1 MSDTQPE
8 PTVQHTESY
17 EEQRIAESDAADE
30 PDAIPKN
37 SSDPTDSTG
46 LQPEFH
52 AAKEP
57 AGDDTE
63 TDSAESQLSS
73 IAGGGSSNAVQSAE
87 ADADSIGDSRPG
99 SVQQS
104 DVGQQ
109 DVPDAL
115 PNESAVSASHQQT
128 PEDRTQPASTAD
140 GYDATQAEVGVNLL
154 QDPMI
159 EDEPQSALASSR
171 IDSAE
176 QEVPAAYAAALSNPE
191 LDPDHPLLARAQ
203 NALAKQLLA
212 IKYRLESDV
221 REKAVALQH
230 AKTRREAIGVE
241 LYNFQQ
247 QLAKMQMQ
255 LEKAQENFAHI
266 SHIRRQ
272 AEEQLNSLQK
282 THAEEEQL
290 TAQEKL
296 KVEKVQNELDGLA
309 ATLKQVELYNEQMK
323 SEIAVTR
330 RATYAAEQSVQKLE
344 KGKKDQDLLID
355 HLQQQLRTHEQ
366 QIAIYSQQYD
376 AQKRETRAA
385 KEMLAGAEAEMEGI
399 HFEKKQLTAQW
410 QSSLIATQRRDQAL
424 RALEDAITEQHE
436 QERSIENE
444 IDAYRKDI
452 VREQIRNEQLTAVMT
467 KLEGESGFLQTQN
480 DTMVRK
486 QEKLQEMYVKL
497 QHELSLA
504 EEKLRKAYSQGKLL
518 ESDRKILD
526 VGIAKANNS
535 IKAVEAKV
543 LENLSEQ
550 TTAEKSA
557 AKTAQDIKALRKQVY
572 DEEMLVVQL
581 QNELARLE
589 VDILHTQ
596 GRNLRLKQAMQLLNE
611 DIDEKMQTIG
621 KYEADLKQRAFEIEK
636 KTKEVDLLNRKY
648 EKLKADPEAGPLEAV
663 VNNLTRE
670 IQGKGEEGRELQR
683 RWVGW
688 QTELVGLQA
697 ENNRLAQDLQRLKA
711 HHTIT
716 HHKRTRLR
724 QQHDMVLREVK
735 DLEKGIAHLHNC
747 MARYNALIADN
758 AGLKAQL
765 VNDNFHLETK
775 ISHELKDMEEA
786 AAKLSGSIDAS
797 RQDKS
802 QLLSDIVETEKQVM
816 LWQRKIELE
825 REMNDVLDPS
835 VGGDVVEGDPQDAA
849 QGWRAGSHPGGPAAG
864 SGALNRQKGHHCP
877 QGKIGCLLPQLR
889 LGCPFPFS
897 HACNQSWHSPKYRL
911 SRDIHMGAQG
921 RAATMK
927 QIPDI
932 TEQALKKA
940 LGELERS
947 IRDTKRESRATDERV
962 ASMDSQR
969 AQLADEVASANDRVD
984 ELQQQEAAIRALLMT
999 SGQQKMAKC
1008 YEDAGAGRYKSRASP
1023 SVVDS
1028 ELRIASDKQQKIVAA
1043 LTASMEQSP
1052 DLRPALERILLR
1064 AVAVQQ

>member
-1 MSDTQPE
+1 MQ
-8 PTVQHTESY
+8 
-17 EEQRIAESDAADE
+17 
-30 PDAIPKN
+30 
-37 SSDPTDSTG
+37 
-46 LQPEFH
+46 
-52 AAKEP
+52 
-57 AGDDTE
+57 
-63 TDSAESQLSS
+63 
-73 IAGGGSSNAVQSAE
+73 QSVE
-87 ADADSIGDSRPG
+87 VNADSISDSRPV
-99 SVQQS
+99 SVQQQQS
-104 DVGQQ
+104 DIGQQ
-109 DVPDAL
+109 RVPDAL
-115 PNESAVSASHQQT
+115 LDQLAVSASHQQT
-128 PEDRTQPASTAD
+128 PEDRTQLGSLAGD
-140 GYDATQAEVGVNLL
+140 HDATQAEAEDLL
-154 QDPMI
+154 V
-159 EDEPQSALASSR
+159 EDEPQSTLASSL
-171 IDSAE
+171 IHSA
-176 QEVPAAYAAALSNPE
+176 QQDVPAAYAAALSNPE

-255 LEKAQENFAHI
+255 LEKVQENFAHI
-266 SHIRRQ
+266 NHIRRQ
-272 AEEQLNSLQK
+272 AEEQLHSLQK

-309 ATLKQVELYNEQMK
+309 ATLKQVELYNDQMK
-323 SEIAVTR
+323 GEIAVTR

-355 HLQQQLRTHEQ
+355 HLQQQLRTQEQ

-436 QERSIENE
+436 QERSIESE

-504 EEKLRKAYSQGKLL
+504 EEKLRKAHSQGKLL

-621 KYEADLKQRAFEIEK
+621 KYEADLKQRACEIEK

-648 EKLKADPEAGPLEAV
+648 EKLQSSQQGGPEAGPLEAV

-724 QQHDMVLREVK
+724 QQHDVVLREVK

-786 AAKLSGSIDAS
+786 AAKLSGSIDGS

-835 VGGDVVEGDPQDAA
+835 VGGDVVGAMKKEIHRMQL
-849 QGWRAGSHPGGPAAG
+849 RAGELARIQESLLLDLERSIAKRDTI
-864 SGALNRQKGHHCP
+864 ALK
-877 QGKIGCLLPQLR
+877 
-889 LGCPFPFS
+889 
-897 HACNQSWHSPKYRL
+897 
-911 SRDIHMGAQG
+911 G

-927 QIPDI
+927 KIPDI

-947 IRDTKRESRATDERV
+947 IRDTKRESRATDDRV
-962 ASMDSQR
+962 AGMDSQR

-984 ELQQQEAAIRALLMT
+984 ELQQQEAAIRVAMDLASTEKHKALLMT
-999 SGQQKMAKC
+999 SVQQKMAKC
-1008 YEDAGAGRYKSRASP
+1008 YEDAGAGRYRSRASP
-1023 SVVDS
+1023 SVVDA
-1028 ELRIASDKQQKIVAA
+1028 ELRAASDKQQKIVAA

-1052 DLRPALERILLR
+1052 DLRPVLERILLR